1 MASASAS
8 AAGGGGGGAAA
19 APAKSSLEPGVADII
34 LRSRQTILDI
44 LDDRGYDVTAYRN
57 IAPDQ
62 ILTIAE
68 KNTIALNVF
77 APKRADSNAPCERAV
92 VVYMLHQRV
101 KTRLGTFVRDIFE
114 ETVADPTFKVNKGDD
129 IIVILNEPYQEAFDK
144 ASYEMWSG
152 SRVRMVFFHIKQL
165 VSHPGRHVLVPPHR
179 KLTAEEVTALME
191 RLHVKSKSQ
200 FPAIKHDDIQ
210 SRVLGLVPGDV
221 VEIQRPSPTAG
232 IALYYRACQK

>member
-1 MASASAS
+1 MASAVASA
-8 AAGGGGGGAAA
+8 AAGGGGGS
-19 APAKSSLEPGVADII
+19 KSSLDPGVADII

-44 LDDRGYDVTAYRN
+44 LDERGYDVTAYRN

-68 KNTIALNVF
+68 KNTIALNIF
-77 APKRADSNAPCERAV
+77 APKRADSNAPCDRAV
-92 VVYMLHQRV
+92 VVYMLHRHL
-101 KTRLGTFVRDIFE
+101 KMRLGTFVRDVFE
-114 ETVADPTFKVNKGDD
+114 EAQADPTFKVKKDDD

-144 ASYEMWSG
+144 TSYEMWSG
-152 SRVRMVFFHIKQL
+152 SKVRIVFFHIKQL

-191 RLHVKSKSQ
+191 RLHIKSKSQ

-232 IALYYRACQK
+232 IANYYRACQK